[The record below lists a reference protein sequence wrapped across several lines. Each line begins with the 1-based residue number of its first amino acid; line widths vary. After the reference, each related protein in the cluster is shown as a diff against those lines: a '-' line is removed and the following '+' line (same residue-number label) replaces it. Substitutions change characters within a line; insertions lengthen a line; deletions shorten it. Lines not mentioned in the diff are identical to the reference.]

1 MRINI
6 KAITDSFSL
15 KEMLHFRLSWH
26 ARISSRSGK
35 TNKEMFIYVSEGMY
49 FIQSFSIRPH
59 SLARLLETMESEVEE
74 KMKHIAV
81 YRQQRFQ
88 GPWLGDSFDTSHRRR
103 RRSSR
108 EEDASTVY
116 LHFWTRYTYTVKGK
130 NVASSS
136 QIRNLS
142 LLHF

>member
-15 KEMLHFRLSWH
+15 KEMLHFCLSWH
-26 ARISSRSGK
+26 ARISSRNGK

-81 YRQQRFQ
+81 YRQQRF
-88 GPWLGDSFDTSHRRR
+88 
-103 RRSSR
+103 
-108 EEDASTVY
+108 
-116 LHFWTRYTYTVKGK
+116 
-130 NVASSS
+130 
-136 QIRNLS
+136 
-142 LLHF
+142 